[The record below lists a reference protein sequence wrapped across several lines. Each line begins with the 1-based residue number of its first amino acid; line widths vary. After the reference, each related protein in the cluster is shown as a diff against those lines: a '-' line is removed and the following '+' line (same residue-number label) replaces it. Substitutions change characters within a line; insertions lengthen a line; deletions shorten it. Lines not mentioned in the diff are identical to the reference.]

1 MVKFSQNK
9 KNFDLKKWFFPS
21 LFAIPFG
28 IYLFIII
35 LSFETPA
42 LNFTVQVV
50 YWLIPLSFILFIIWS
65 LVNFSNFLSLFLGI
79 LFGWL
84 SYLINTD
91 EFWRKALIFQWKE
104 NWKLMIIII
113 LLNLI
118 LLMIIVRSK
127 TIVLEASSTLFRLKK
142 TVEKIFY
149 LLAVGFSFSMS
160 IGLILVFVS
169 ITGRVRASD
178 YFGSPSYTKYFSE
191 IHSKEAPELKTVLPK
206 YTRNLNTSRNLD
218 FHKGNKKNI
227 VDLSENAQEK
237 IYKFLNDYKSIF
249 LKIRVA
255 FVGSLTA
262 LLMGLFSAGLVGSV
276 EKER

>member
-1 MVKFSQNK
+1 VKFSQNK

-178 YFGSPSYTKYFSE
+178 YFGSPSYIKYFSE
-191 IHSKEAPELKTVLPK
+191 IHSKEAPELKTVLGK
-206 YTRNLNTSRNLD
+206 YTRNLNTNRNLD
-218 FHKGNKKNI
+218 FHKGSKKNI
-227 VDLSENAQEK
+227 EDLSENAEEK

-249 LKIRVA
+249 LKIRVS

-276 EKER
+276 EKE